1 MLRLLSRRIYRGE
14 FYIDLSG
21 LIIHGL
27 VGLVAGLIGGYFL
40 LSVTISY
47 LLYQYMDY
55 IDGEEPKEVQGD
67 IVEFLIGAFT
77 GSVCHY
83 LFI

>member
-1 MLRLLSRRIYRGE
+1 LLRLLARRIYSGE

-40 LSVTISY
+40 LPVTISY
-47 LLYQYMDY
+47 LLYQYIDY

-67 IVEFLIGAFT
+67 IVE
-77 GSVCHY
+77 Y
-83 LFI
+83 LVGVFIAAIFHIYM

>member
-1 MLRLLSRRIYRGE
+1 MLRLLARRIYSGE

-40 LSVTISY
+40 LPVTISY
-47 LLYQYMDY
+47 LLYQYIDY

-67 IVEFLIGAFT
+67 IVE
-77 GSVCHY
+77 Y
-83 LFI
+83 LVGVFIAAIFHIYM

>member
-1 MLRLLSRRIYRGE
+1 LRLLARRIYSGE

-40 LSVTISY
+40 LPVTISY
-47 LLYQYMDY
+47 LLYQYIDY

-67 IVEFLIGAFT
+67 IVE
-77 GSVCHY
+77 Y
-83 LFI
+83 LVGVFIAAIFHIYM